1 MADPKIA
8 ALMAANMQKQRA
20 KQHKETVFEASG
32 EVQRGEQP
40 KFKKKPPPKA
50 QQIGMQAMLLHEATT
65 KGVKLKK
72 TPRPPPP

>member
-8 ALMAANMQKQRA
+8 ALMAANLKKQSEKQRE
-20 KQHKETVFEASG
+20 ETVFEASG

-50 QQIGMQAMLLHEATT
+50 EQIGMQAMLLQEATR
-65 KGVKLKK
+65 KGVQLKK
-72 TPRPPPP
+72 TPRP